1 MKKLFTE
8 PVIKVDK
15 FLTENILTTSGNG
28 SVSYNGKEADDVE
41 NTSYSFTVSS
51 KELF

>member
-28 SVSYNGKEADDVE
+28 VSYNGNEADDVE